1 MSFFIIVALV
11 YFAMHALVWA
21 RTAAQ
26 LGLGRRTRLLGWL
39 IVAILTITPFL
50 AHLVP
55 STWPQPLARTA
66 LWLVYLW
73 MGTVFYLFWLQIAG
87 YVLENLTRLLP
98 ASWSSWFP
106 RGRSQLRVV
115 LLVTALTVGYGLHSA
130 TQWSVP
136 QIAIPAPHISRD
148 IRVVLIS
155 DTHFGA
161 MTRQA
166 WVERL
171 ASFACDLEPDLV
183 LFAGDHVNDHPDWLE
198 PKARI
203 LAQLAPPLGVFG
215 VLGNHE
221 FYVGI
226 EPSRTFHDQAKIKL
240 LRNETLVLPET
251 GIQLVGIDDP
261 AWGFSDR
268 GFMVQQL
275 EKLAPELLPD
285 HFSILISHR
294 PWGWEEKAVPLGINL
309 QVSGHG
315 HGGQI
320 FPFSWFVGLHYKHV
334 AGHFQ
339 KNSSH
344 LFVTTGAGT
353 WGPPLRVGANPEIV
367 VIDLIKQG
375 RPCVAARNKTTQGRP
390 ARSPPLEHGFFG
402 FARDIC

>member
-1 MSFFIIVALV
+1 MSFFIIAALV

-21 RTAAQ
+21 RTSAQ
-26 LGLGRRTRLLGWL
+26 LGLGWRARLLGWL
-39 IVAILTITPFL
+39 VMAILTITPFL
-50 AHLVP
+50 AYWMP
-55 STWPQPLARTA
+55 STWPQPLVRTA
-66 LWLVYLW
+66 WWLVYFW
-73 MGTVFYLFWLQIAG
+73 MGTVFYLFWLQIVG
-87 YVLENLTRLLP
+87 YALENLTRLLP
-98 ASWSSWFP
+98 TSWSSWFP

-115 LLVTALTVGYGLHSA
+115 LLITALTVGYGLHSA
-130 TQWSVP
+130 TQWNVSRITI
-136 QIAIPAPHISRD
+136 QTPHITRD

-171 ASFACDLEPDLV
+171 ASFMNDLEPDLV
-183 LFAGDHVNDHPDWLE
+183 LFAGDQVNDHPDWLE
-198 PKARI
+198 PKARV
-203 LAQLAPPLGVFG
+203 LAQVAPPLGGFG

-226 EPSRTFHDQAKIKL
+226 EPSRTFHGQAKIRL

-261 AWGFSDR
+261 AWGFTDH
-268 GFMVQQL
+268 GFMIQHL

-285 HFSILISHR
+285 HFSILITHR

-309 QVSGHG
+309 QVSGHT

-320 FPFSWFVGLHYKHV
+320 FPFSWFVRLHYKHV

-339 KNSSH
+339 KNGSH
-344 LFVTTGAGT
+344 MFVTTGAGT
-353 WGPPLRVGANPEIV
+353 WGPPLRVGTHPEIV
-367 VIDLIKQG
+367 VIDLIK
-375 RPCVAARNKTTQGRP
+375 
-390 ARSPPLEHGFFG
+390 
-402 FARDIC
+402 